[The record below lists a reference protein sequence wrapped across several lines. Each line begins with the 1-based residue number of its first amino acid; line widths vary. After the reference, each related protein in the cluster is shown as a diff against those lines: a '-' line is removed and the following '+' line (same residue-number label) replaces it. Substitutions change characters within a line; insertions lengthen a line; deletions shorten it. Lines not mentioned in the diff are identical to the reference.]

1 MFKVSFKEDPKKVQV
16 FNDKA
21 TVVTL
26 TGRVKMPKWFCFMPN
41 NIAYWI
47 GHHPT
52 VEFDSIY
59 ALDEAVITV
68 SGKSVCS
75 EKDTFDSVLGERIA
89 ESRAKIRLY
98 KYMHI
103 LCKNLMYYYYGILYG
118 VPERNGEVETKV
130 VKYHKGGLQEVCS
143 KYTSLWVKESKHLGE
158 LLNQA

>member
-1 MFKVSFKEDPKKVQV
+1 MFKVSFKEDSKKVQV

-26 TGRVKMPKWFCFMPN
+26 TGRVKMPKWFCFMPS
-41 NIAYWI
+41 NIAYWV

-52 VEFDSIY
+52 VEFDGIY

-98 KYMHI
+98 KFMHT

-118 VPERNGEVETKV
+118 VPEGNGELETGMAK
-130 VKYHKGGLQEVCS
+130 HKGGLQEACS
-143 KYTSLWVKESKHLGE
+143 KYASLWIKESKHLGE